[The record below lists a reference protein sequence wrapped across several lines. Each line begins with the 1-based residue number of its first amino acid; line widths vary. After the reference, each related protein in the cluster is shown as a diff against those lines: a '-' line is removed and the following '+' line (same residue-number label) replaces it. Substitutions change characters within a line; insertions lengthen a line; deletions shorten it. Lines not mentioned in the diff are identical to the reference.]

1 MHSAN
6 TLGLRIQEE
15 RRRAGLSQEALGE
28 RLGVSRQAVGKWEA
42 DAAIPELEK
51 LIAMSRIFG
60 LSVGQLLGVEPTAS
74 GQSAEGTVSS
84 ASSSESADAPSPAER
99 AAQAPAADADGAPE
113 ETPLSPREL
122 AAAEA
127 IAAKYLAAFRRSRRP
142 RGWRLVLCLLAGI
155 VCAGVLTALG
165 FRLVQTGQQV
175 EQLGRKVDQLQREL
189 TQNVSGLSGQIR
201 TILSENSYI
210 LYDSSIEIQSISL
223 EAQTVTLRVSAS
235 VKEWSADTTG
245 IFTLT
250 LSDGRTLQTDAVR
263 KDGVF
268 SAEGWTVPMDDT
280 LAVTIVLTEETRSRS
295 ALVDTLYSCSP
306 DALRLQVI
314 ASLDTSW
321 SSSTNEVRLQNL
333 NLYIATESP
342 YPISPTAVDLC
353 LYRNQETTPEQVQ
366 PVKEAVALWQESGMV
381 SMSAF
386 SDYGFRYQLAPGDTV
401 VAVIRVTD
409 DLGQTTYTVLNA
421 FGADAEGKVAEKDSK
436 GDWNDYIWK
445 PGYTIR

>member
-1 MHSAN
+1 MHSAS

-15 RRRAGLSQEALGE
+15 RRCAGLSQEALGE

-60 LSVGQLLGVEPTAS
+60 LSVGQLLGVEPAA
-74 GQSAEGTVSS
+74 GQSAGNAAPSLTDD
-84 ASSSESADAPSPAER
+84 ADAPAPAEG
-99 AAQAPAADADGAPE
+99 AAQASCTDTGGTPE
-113 ETPLSPREL
+113 APLSPREL

-155 VCAGVLTALG
+155 LCAGVLIALG
-165 FRLVQTGQQV
+165 SRLVQTGQQV

-210 LYDSSIEIQSISL
+210 LYDSSVEIQSISL

-268 SAEGWTVPMDDT
+268 SAEGWIVPMDDT

-306 DALRLQVI
+306 DALRLQVT

-333 NLYIATESP
+333 NLYIASDSP
-342 YPISPTAVDLC
+342 YSISPTAVDLC

-366 PVKEAVALWQESGMV
+366 PVKEAAALWQESGMV

-401 VAVIRVTD
+401 VAVIRTTD